1 MNEDIL
7 QMRMELI
14 NYAYISQMQIYMQK
28 RGNQTTVINTFIEV
42 L

>member
-14 NYAYISQMQIYMQK
+14 NYAYISQMQDYMKK
-28 RGNQTTVINTFIEV
+28 RDSQIMVINTFIEA